1 MSTYLRYRRVGRRH
15 TEDSRLPPD
24 FDAPEAVV
32 EGGVS
37 AGAAGHPVEVK
48 RVLTAA
54 TIGVPVVVAVAP
66 SDSLEPHQ
74 VHQRG
79 HPLELPRPAHRAV
92 PSGADDGLHGGR
104 VVEEGG
110 LSHRPSWGAIQ

>member
-1 MSTYLRYRRVGRRH
+1 MISYLRYRRVGRRH
-15 TEDSRLPPD
+15 TEDSSLPPTYSQSD
-24 FDAPEAVV
+24 LDAPEAVV

-54 TIGVPVVVAVAP
+54 TIGVPVVVVAIAP

-79 HPLELPRPAHRAV
+79 HPLELPRPAHRGV

-104 VVEEGG
+104 VVE
-110 LSHRPSWGAIQ
+110 